1 MAMPSSGE
9 IGMRLINVEL
19 RRASCV
25 AQISLDTA
33 ENGGYGAINQNSRS
47 RPNASNPAALSE
59 WYGYDHR
66 ARPPAPTYVPLPE
79 VGYAGSTSTAGR
91 ALDDACRNSVFRP
104 GRYWGR
110 EENLVA
116 TASTSDFY
124 TNSGGT
130 AFPPAGF
137 YAQFGAEAIY
147 WNGSAP
153 TRIEACRI

>member
-1 MAMPSSGE
+1 MTMPSSGE

-33 ENGGYGAINQNSRS
+33 ENGGYATINTNSRS
-47 RPNASNPAALSE
+47 YPNASNPAALSE

-66 ARPPAPTYVPLPE
+66 ARPVAAEFIPLPE
-79 VGYAGSTSTAGR
+79 VGYANNTSTALFW
-91 ALDDACRNSVFRP
+91 LDQACRNSVNRP
-104 GRYWGR
+104 GRYWGI

-116 TASTSDFY
+116 TASTTDFY
-124 TNSGGT
+124 TNSTGT
-130 AFPPAGF
+130 TFPPAGY
-137 YAQFGAEAIY
+137 YAQFGTEAIY

-153 TRIEACRI
+153 TQIEFCRI

>member
-1 MAMPSSGE
+1 MALPASGQLGLSQINSELGRAASS
-9 IGMRLINVEL
+9 
-19 RRASCV
+19 
-25 AQISLDTA
+25 QISLDTA
-33 ENGGYGAINQNSRS
+33 ENGGYGAINANSRS
-47 RPNASNPAALSE
+47 RPSSANPASVSE
-59 WYGYDHR
+59 WYSYNHR
-66 ARPPAPTYVPLPE
+66 ARPPAPTYIPLPE
-79 VGYAGSTSTAGR
+79 VGYAGNATANGFW
-91 ALDDACRNSVFRP
+91 LDQACRNSVNRP